1 MNRKITLSLI
11 AAGLGLLA
19 SGCDS
24 LPFLG
29 GNQSPP
35 SPAAP
40 SPVAASPSP
49 VAASPATPPAINSPV
64 APPKAVASPGT
75 VARLA
80 AGSPQPPTF
89 ASPVAQ
95 APSALIQSVPPEE
108 LLRRDAQQ
116 SRPDPFAVVA
126 TQPVVRA
133 QPGAPQAAAAAN
145 PLGAVATAVPV
156 SSPVPALPA
165 IPLPPVLVPPTPA
178 VPVAR
183 TSPPPVRTPPAA
195 TPRAT
200 ASPVRPSPFV
210 PILPALPEPDLARAV
225 EVSGVIEIEGAT
237 PKAIV
242 KSPGEST
249 VRYVSPGERLGDG
262 TVLVKRIEPR
272 AAGGPMVVLEQF
284 GIEVVRRVGQTST
297 TATPS
302 GSR

>member
-1 MNRKITLSLI
+1 MNRKINLSLI
-11 AAGLGLLA
+11 AVGLGLLA

-35 SPAAP
+35 SPASPSPVAATP
-40 SPVAASPSP
+40 SPVAASP
-49 VAASPATPPAINSPV
+49 VTPQAISSPV
-64 APPKAVASPGT
+64 APPRANASPGT

-108 LLRRDAQQ
+108 LLRRAAQQ
-116 SRPDPFAVVA
+116 SRTDPFSVVT

-133 QPGAPQAAAAAN
+133 QPGAPQTAAAN

-165 IPLPPVLVPPTPA
+165 IPLPPVLVSPAPA
-178 VPVAR
+178 VPAAR
-183 TSPPPVRTPPAA
+183 TSPPPARTPPAA

-210 PILPALPEPDLARAV
+210 PVLPALPEPDLARAV

-284 GIEVVRRVGQTST
+284 GIEVVRRVGQTVT